1 VGEEFGPLAHEVHPP
16 AQEIAGGTHASRI
29 DIGHRDHAA
38 AEEDGDLVGVDPVIL
53 GFAAVDGFHVQGV
66 AEDEGNPLP
75 RTQVSEPVPGEHA
88 LDGHHEILAVRSHE
102 LKECLRVGS
111 EVLVDL
117 DVSGLIENTD
127 VEGSGVEIDAAVVEV
142 LLGIESHRGLLL
154 EGW

>member
-1 VGEEFGPLAHEVHPP
+1 
-16 AQEIAGGTHASRI
+16 
-29 DIGHRDHAA
+29 
-38 AEEDGDLVGVDPVIL
+38 
-53 GFAAVDGFHVQGV
+53 V